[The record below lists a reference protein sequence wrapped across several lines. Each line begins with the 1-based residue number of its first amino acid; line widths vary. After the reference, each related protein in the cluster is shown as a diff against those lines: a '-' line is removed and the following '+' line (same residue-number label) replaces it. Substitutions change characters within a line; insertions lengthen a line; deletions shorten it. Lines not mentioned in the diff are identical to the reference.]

1 MSKMQVYCDGCG
13 QLTELSLSEHKRKH
27 CKGKPAP
34 KPEPSVEQPE
44 PVSSVPESEPVGE
57 PRSEYEDGQGS
68 LYGDTKEKRNKRAR
82 EWRERNREKHR
93 EYMREYMKA
102 KRANGTQ

>member
-1 MSKMQVYCDGCG
+1 MAKTRNCSVCWQPV
-13 QLTELSLSEHKRKH
+13 EI
-27 CKGKPAP
+27 GKPHNCKPP
-34 KPEPSVEQPE
+34 KPEPPVEQPE

-57 PRSEYEDGQGS
+57 PRSDCEDGQGS